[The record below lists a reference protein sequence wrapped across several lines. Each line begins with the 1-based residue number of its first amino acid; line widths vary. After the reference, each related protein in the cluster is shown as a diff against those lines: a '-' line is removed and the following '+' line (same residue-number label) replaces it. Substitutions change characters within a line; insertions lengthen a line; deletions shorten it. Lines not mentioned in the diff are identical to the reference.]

1 LFKLIVVFRNI
12 YISFL
17 FFRAM
22 SKLVVWNIVLIVALV
37 GLFFFGSSP
46 SLSPKPSS
54 SPSSVGAYPT
64 GCQTP
69 PTING
74 SFSTVSVIPY
84 SQSAPANSYLI
95 YSVNVVNI
103 LTSQNAGCPPS
114 TFDLSY
120 NSIPPTWTAGFSYG
134 SVTLAPGASTTV
146 SFLIIPDPN
155 SLPGHNYFNVRS
167 TRRDLPL
174 TSPAVAH
181 GDFQVI

>member
-1 LFKLIVVFRNI
+1 MIWVVV
-12 YISFL
+12 
-17 FFRAM
+17 
-22 SKLVVWNIVLIVALV
+22 LVVVLV
-37 GLFFFGSSP
+37 GFFVFNNSP
-46 SLSPKPSS
+46 SFSPKSSS
-54 SPSSVGAYPT
+54 SPNSVGTYPT

-103 LTSQNAGCPPS
+103 LTSQNVGCPPS

-120 NSIPPTWTAGFSYG
+120 NSIPSTWTAGFSYG

-155 SLPGHNYFNVRS
+155 SPPGHNYFNVRS

-174 TSPAVAH
+174 ASPAVAY